1 MKEEEAMANKTI
13 LIVDD
18 DQDLVDVLTTVLE
31 SAGYR
36 VESAADRSE
45 GWSKA
50 QQSPPD
56 LAVIDVMMGSD
67 VAGFQLTGDFRR
79 DEKLKKVPIIMLT
92 AINQKLP
99 YGFSPDK
106 DEEFIPVDRFLE
118 KPVDPETLLKEVAAL
133 L

>member
-1 MKEEEAMANKTI
+1 MASQNI

-18 DQDLVDVLTTVLE
+18 DKDLVSALSTVLE

-45 GWSKA
+45 GWNKA

-56 LAVIDVMMGSD
+56 LAIIDVMMGSD
-67 VAGFQLTGDFRR
+67 VAGFQLTYDFRR
-79 DEKLKKVPIIMLT
+79 DDKLKNVPIIILT

-99 YGFSPDK
+99 YGFSPDTDK
-106 DEEFIPVDRFLE
+106 EFTPVDRFME
-118 KPVDPETLLKEVAAL
+118 KPVDPEALLKEVADL